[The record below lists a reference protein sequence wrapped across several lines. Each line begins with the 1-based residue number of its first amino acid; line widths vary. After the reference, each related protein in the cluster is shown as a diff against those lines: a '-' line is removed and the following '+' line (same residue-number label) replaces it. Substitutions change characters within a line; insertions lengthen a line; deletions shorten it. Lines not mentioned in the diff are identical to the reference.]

1 MPCRNCLKRCVGISL
16 NRNNGQ
22 MKWNHCHVLRFK
34 EHSVENLSVI
44 KCQIGRTFKQAKK
57 RYKSKVTTEKALNQ
71 KLFNARIHTHH
82 LLPCSSIPLK
92 MTNKILYKS
101 FIFFSPSLCSV
112 GMSFL
117 AFSIKMCFIGKRSF
131 NTYFIRHKLAEWNS

>member
-71 KLFNARIHTHH
+71 KLFNARIQTHH
-82 LLPCSSIPLK
+82 LLPCSAIPLK
-92 MTNKILYKS
+92 MTNRILYKS
-101 FIFFSPSLCSV
+101 FIFF
-112 GMSFL
+112 
-117 AFSIKMCFIGKRSF
+117 FSISLLCWHVISRIF
-131 NTYFIRHKLAEWNS
+131 HKNVLYWKTKFQHVFHTS